1 MTSYLYQRLARLVQA
16 WRGGGYPCANAP
28 TISEI
33 LTYQIDPATR
43 TAHFLRPPQLR
54 ALETYWYL
62 RLVAQT
68 PHIVELYKQLFPD
81 PDEHCA
87 ALGLTSPAIR
97 DFIAAQGQAA
107 LWQRLRCDSD
117 FVRAHKL
124 EALHE
129 SFTLPYPSYILALA
143 MGTGKTLLIGA
154 IIAGEF
160 AMALDYPDGPF
171 VQNALLFAP
180 GKTILAALRELA
192 DVPYARILPPRLFK
206 DFAASVKLT
215 FTRDGDKDLP
225 VIRGSCFNII
235 VTNTEKIRI
244 RQETIRRRDIGTR
257 FAPEPTA
264 RTMVANLRLQ
274 TLAGLPNLAVFADEA
289 HHTYGPAL
297 GRELKRVRQTVD
309 YLHRHS
315 PNLIGVINTT
325 GTPYFARQPLRD
337 VVIWYG
343 LAAGIADGILK
354 EVAGNIQAYRFD
366 ATNADQ
372 FVFEVITDF
381 FHDYAGVQLP
391 NGAPA
396 KLAIYF
402 PQTNDLEELR
412 PVIEHALFAAGQPPT
427 VVLTNTSRS
436 AQWEIDAFNRLNDP
450 TSPHRVI
457 LLVNK
462 GTEGWNCPSLFACAL
477 ARKLKTSN
485 NFVLQA
491 ATRCLRQV
499 AGNQTPA
506 RIYLSRE
513 NRAILE
519 RQLRETYGTTL
530 ADLDQSR
537 RSTPHTTAPRP
548 PELLPPPRPTPRITH
563 RVRRPTSALRLQRP
577 DRPATPPGTIQPSDV
592 RDLYTATV
600 QLTTTY
606 RLDLWMIYD
615 ELRRIYPEGECPV
628 AHLEELARQ
637 IEAWMRQP

>member
-1 MTSYLYQRLARLVQA
+1 MTDYLYQRLAHLVQA
-16 WRGGGYPCANAP
+16 WRADGYPCTDAP

-33 LTYQIDPATR
+33 LAYQLDPATR

-68 PHIVELYKQLFPD
+68 PHIVDLYAQLFPD
-81 PDEHCA
+81 LDECCA
-87 ALGLTSPAIR
+87 ALGLTSPAIQ
-97 DFIAAQGQAA
+97 DFIAAQGHAA
-107 LWQRLRCDSD
+107 LWQRLRHDTD

-129 SFTLPYPSYILALA
+129 SFTRPYPSYILALA
-143 MGTGKTLLIGA
+143 MGAGKTLLIGA
-154 IIAGEF
+154 IIASEF
-160 AMALDYPDGPF
+160 ALALDYPDGPF

-180 GKTILAALRELA
+180 GKTIFAALRQLT
-192 DVPYARILPPRLFK
+192 DVPYARILPPRLFQA
-206 DFAASVKLT
+206 FATSVKLT
-215 FTRDGDKDLP
+215 FTRDGDRDLP
-225 VIRGSCFNII
+225 VIRGSCFNLI

-244 RQETIRRRDIGTR
+244 RQETIRRRDPGARVTP
-257 FAPEPTA
+257 APAAA

-274 TLAGLPNLAVFADEA
+274 TLASLPNLAVFSDEA

-354 EVAGNIQAYRFD
+354 EVAGNIQAYQFD
-366 ATNADQ
+366 AANADQ
-372 FVFEVITDF
+372 FVTEVITDF
-381 FHDYAGVQLP
+381 FRDYAGVQLP

-412 PVIEHALFAAGQPPT
+412 PVIEHALIAAGQPPT

-436 AQWEIDAFNRLNDP
+436 AQREIDAFNQLNDP

-491 ATRCLRQV
+491 TTRCLRQV
-499 AGNQTPA
+499 PGTQTPA
-506 RIYLSRE
+506 RIYLLQE

-519 RQLRETYGTTL
+519 QQLRETYGATL

-537 RSTPHTTAPRP
+537 RNTPRPAAPRP
-548 PELLPPPRPTPRITH
+548 PELPPPTRPTPRVTH
-563 RVRRPTSALRLQRP
+563 RASRPTGRLRLQRP
-577 DRPATPPGTIQPSDV
+577 NRPATLSAMEQPTDAL
-592 RDLYTATV
+592 DLYTATV
-600 QLTTTY
+600 RLATTY

-615 ELRRIYPEGECPV
+615 ELRRIYPEGACPV
-628 AHLEELARQ
+628 THLEELARQ
-637 IEAWMRQP
+637 VEDWMG